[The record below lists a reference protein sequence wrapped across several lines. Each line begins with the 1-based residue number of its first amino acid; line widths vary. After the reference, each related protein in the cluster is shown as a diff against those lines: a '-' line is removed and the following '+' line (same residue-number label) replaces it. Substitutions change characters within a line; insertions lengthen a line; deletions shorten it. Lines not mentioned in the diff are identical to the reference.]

1 MQKEL
6 TNRLFAQYVAPLE
19 SMGYALVS
27 IEWTIFDRR
36 RTLVFY
42 VDRLDGGIT
51 MDECEK
57 ISIYLSREL
66 DNMEELDFPYDLSV
80 SSPGLDR
87 PLLTDADLRRSK
99 DKLLEIKLYRKLNG
113 KKHFDAFLED
123 YNEQSITVSY
133 EGNSEVIQ
141 RSDIA
146 KMTQKIVF

>member
-1 MQKEL
+1 MQKDI
-6 TNRLFAQYVAPLE
+6 TDRLFTQYAVLLE
-19 SMGYALVS
+19 TMGYALVS
-27 IEWTIFDRR
+27 IEWTTFDRR

-51 MDECEK
+51 MDDCEK
-57 ISIYLSREL
+57 ISIYLSNEL
-66 DNMEELDFPYDLSV
+66 DDLEELDFPYDLSV

-99 DKLLEIKLYRKLNG
+99 NKLLEIKLYRKING

-123 YNEQSITVSY
+123 YDEKSITVSY
-133 EGNSEVIQ
+133 EGNSEAIQ

>member
-27 IEWTIFDRR
+27 IEWTTFDRR

-80 SSPGLDR
+80 SSPGLER
-87 PLLTDADLRRSK
+87 LLLTDADLRRSK

-123 YNEQSITVSY
+123 YDEQSITVSY

>member
-1 MQKEL
+1 MQRDL
-6 TNRLFAQYVAPLE
+6 ISRIFTQYAAPLQN
-19 SMGYALVS
+19 MGYALVD
-27 IEWTIFDRR
+27 IEWTTFDRR
-36 RTLVFY
+36 KTLVFY

-57 ISIYLSREL
+57 ISVYLSEEL
-66 DNMEELDFPYDLSV
+66 DNVEELNFPYDLSV

-99 DKLLEIKLYRKLNG
+99 NKLLEIKLYRKIDG
-113 KKHFDAFLED
+113 KKQFDAFLED
-123 YNEQSITVSY
+123 YDDKSITIMY
-133 EGNSEVIQ
+133 DENREVIP

>member
-1 MQKEL
+1 MQKKL

-19 SMGYALVS
+19 GMGYTLVS
-27 IEWTIFDRR
+27 IEWTTFDRR

-66 DNMEELDFPYDLSV
+66 DNMEELDFSYDLSV

-113 KKHFDAFLED
+113 KKHIDAFLED
-123 YNEQSITVSY
+123 YNEKSITVSY

>member
-27 IEWTIFDRR
+27 IEWTTFDRR